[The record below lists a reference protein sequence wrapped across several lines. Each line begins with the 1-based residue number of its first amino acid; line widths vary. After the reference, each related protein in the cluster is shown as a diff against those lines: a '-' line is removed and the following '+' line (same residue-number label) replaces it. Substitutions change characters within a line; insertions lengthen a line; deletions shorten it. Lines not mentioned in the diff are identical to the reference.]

1 MRHSLPVVALLV
13 VGAVLAAQASADVL
27 CKQKR
32 GTLIA
37 RAVCK
42 PKEVPFVLDGLGA
55 PGPKGDAGADGAAGA
70 PGTPGAAGATGTPG
84 AAGAS
89 GSGLHVVDATGKDI
103 GTLLDATDVVVKHP
117 DSGMALLFAV
127 NGTNG
132 FDETGLPTFYHESAD
147 CTGQRYLPADTLIR
161 QASVNGSTAYYP
173 GDPIGDH
180 GIQSDESYMPDGCLA
195 FQTPMAGDF
204 CCGPHF
210 QTFEMM
216 HVGPAATLDLGGL
229 GLTAPFRVPLN

>member
-1 MRHSLPVVALLV
+1 MRHSLPVVAAL
-13 VGAVLAAQASADVL
+13 AVLATLAASASADVL

-42 PKEVPFVLDGLGA
+42 PKEVPLVIDGLGA
-55 PGPKGDAGADGAAGA
+55 PGPKGDAGASGSPGA
-70 PGTPGAAGATGTPG
+70 PGTTGAPGTSGT
-84 AAGAS
+84 
-89 GSGLHVVDATGKDI
+89 GLHAVDATGKDI
-103 GTLLDATDVVVKHP
+103 GALLDATDVVVKHP
-117 DSGMALLFAV
+117 DSGLGLLLAV

-132 FDETGLPTFYHESAD
+132 FEETGLPTFYHESAD
-147 CTGQRYLPADTLIR
+147 CSGQRYLPADTLIR
-161 QASVNGSTAYYP
+161 SASVNGSTAYYP

-180 GIQSDESYMPDGCLA
+180 GIQSDESYMPDGCLS
-195 FQTPMAGDF
+195 FQTPMADDF

-216 HVGPAATLDLGGL
+216 HVGPAATLDLGRL

>member
-1 MRHSLPVVALLV
+1 MRHSLPVVVTL
-13 VGAVLAAQASADVL
+13 AVLATLGARASADVI

-42 PKEVPFVLDGLGA
+42 PKEVPVVIDGLGA
-55 PGPKGDAGADGAAGA
+55 PGPKGDAGADGA
-70 PGTPGAAGATGTPG
+70 PGAAGAPGGTGAPG
-84 AAGAS
+84 PA

-117 DSGMALLFAV
+117 DSGLALLFSV

-132 FDETGLPTFYHESAD
+132 FEVTGLPTFYHESTD
-147 CTGQRYLPADTLIR
+147 CSGQRYLPADTLIR

-173 GDPIGDH
+173 GEPIGDH

-195 FQTPMAGDF
+195 FQTPM
-204 CCGPHF
+204 
-210 QTFEMM
+210 
-216 HVGPAATLDLGGL
+216 
-229 GLTAPFRVPLN
+229 